1 MDPVERIDPRLLAV
15 LGAAFISV
23 SAIFVSLSGA
33 AAGTAA
39 FFRCALALP
48 VLLPLAL
55 RERRRTAPRR
65 RTGADLLAGALLGGD
80 LVLWGASIAAVGAGV
95 ATVLVNVQV
104 IVLPLLALAATGE
117 RPSRRFA
124 FAVPVML
131 GGVALAGGLADTGAR
146 GSDPLRGVAYGAG
159 AGVLYAGYLF
169 LTRRAGEGQDHRYRP
184 VLLSTLSAGAVSVV
198 IGIPWHGVDVAPGW
212 TAFGWLAALAVTGQ
226 VCGWMLIGAALRRL
240 PAETG
245 GTLLLLQPIL
255 AVAFGAVLLGE
266 RPSPSQAAGCAL
278 VIAAVW
284 LTGRAARRPEAPEA
298 APHAPSR
305 SARDAVPVG
314 TGAQEPD

>member
-1 MDPVERIDPRLLAV
+1 M
-15 LGAAFISV
+15 
-23 SAIFVSLSGA
+23 
-33 AAGTAA
+33 
-39 FFRCALALP
+39 
-48 VLLPLAL
+48 
-55 RERRRTAPRR
+55 
-65 RTGADLLAGALLGGD
+65 
-80 LVLWGASIAAVGAGV
+80 
-95 ATVLVNVQV
+95 
-104 IVLPLLALAATGE
+104 
-117 RPSRRFA
+117 
-124 FAVPVML
+124 
-131 GGVALAGGLADTGAR
+131 
-146 GSDPLRGVAYGAG
+146 
-159 AGVLYAGYLF
+159 LYAGYLF

-212 TAFGWLAALAVTGQ
+212 AAFGWLAALAVTGQ

-284 LTGRAARRPEAPEA
+284 LTGRTARRPRTV
-298 APHAPSR
+298 PSR
-305 SARDAVPVG
+305 RRPSRARRHPRRATPFPSAPVRRSPSNPEQRG
-314 TGAQEPD
+314 RPPAEPHW